1 MRASLLFPVMA
12 ALAAWLCLSAEEALA
27 QGGAFFRTRVG
38 SLSVVALSDAQ
49 GTMGFDLLKD
59 ATAEDLAAA
68 LARGGLPPDA
78 KGFPSWVNAFV
89 VELPAGPVLIDA
101 GNGPGHLLPQ
111 SLEAAGLNPDE
122 IKIVLLTHYHG
133 DHVGGLITS
142 DGQAF
147 FKNAV
152 VYADQREDD
161 YWTKEQPSDRA
172 KEALAPY
179 KSSGRFKSFR
189 PGDEVVPGAV
199 SVSLRGH
206 TPGHAGF
213 LFDGGDKSLLVWGDI
228 VHVRLVQFDNPKAYL
243 TFDTN
248 PMEAVATREKVFA
261 EAASK
266 SWVVAGAHLP
276 FPALAALSPGQGQAF
291 EYQPVEAK

>member
-1 MRASLLFPVMA
+1 MRASLLLPVVA
-12 ALAAWLCLSAEEALA
+12 ALAAWLCLSAGEALA
-27 QGGAFFRTRVG
+27 QGGAFFRTKVG

-59 ATAEDLAAA
+59 ASAEDLAAA
-68 LARGGLPPDA
+68 RARGGLPADA

-89 VELPAGPVLIDA
+89 VELPAGPILIDA

-111 SLEAAGLNPDE
+111 SLAAAGISPDE

-133 DHVGGLITS
+133 DHIGGLITS
-142 DGQAF
+142 EGQAF

-152 VYADQREDD
+152 VYADAREDD
-161 YWTKEQPSDRA
+161 YWTRENPSARA
-172 KEALAPY
+172 EEALAPY
-179 KSSGRFKSFR
+179 KASGRFKTFM

-213 LFDGGDKSLLVWGDI
+213 LFDGGGQSLLVWGDI

-243 TFDTN
+243 TFDTS
-248 PMEAVATREKVFA
+248 PKEAVATREKVLA

-266 SWVVAGAHLP
+266 NWVVAGAHLP
-276 FPALAALSPGQGQAF
+276 FPALGEISPGQGQGF
-291 EYQPVEAK
+291 EYNPVEAK